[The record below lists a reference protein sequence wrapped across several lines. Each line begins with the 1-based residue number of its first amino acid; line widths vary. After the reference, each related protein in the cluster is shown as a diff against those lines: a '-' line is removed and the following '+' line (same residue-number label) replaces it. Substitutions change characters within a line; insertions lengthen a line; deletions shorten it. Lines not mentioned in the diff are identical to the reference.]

1 MKGRIILA
9 GAAAMAIA
17 GTAFAAGENIVTS
30 KHYVDTEV
38 ATKQPNLAGPG
49 SNVAV
54 TFPDSTGGTPNER
67 TIGTSVT
74 TGTNLVTT
82 GGVNTALN
90 EKQQKISGDAN
101 TVVTYTGT
109 SGGTG
114 QKAVYS
120 SSGSYTAS
128 ALAEAGHVNSAVTNG
143 FNAHITCSNCGGAA
157 TCNTSNCLLYSIN
170 DLTGGTYV
178 PHN

>member
-1 MKGRIILA
+1 MD
-9 GAAAMAIA
+9 
-17 GTAFAAGENIVTS
+17 S
-30 KHYVDTEV
+30 QVDT
-38 ATKQPNLAGPG
+38 KQANLAGSG
-49 SNVAV
+49 ANVAV
-54 TFPDSTGGTPNER
+54 TYPDSTGGTPNSR

-114 QKAVYS
+114 QKAVYN

-128 ALAEAGHVNSAVTNG
+128 ALAEAGHVNAAVKNG
-143 FNAHITCSNCGGAA
+143 FNAHLTCANQEC
-157 TCNTSNCLLYSIN
+157 TLYNVNTLS
-170 DLTGGTYV
+170 GTYV
-178 PHN
+178 PANVSGN